1 MRVYIKKHHWP
12 VDPNRPWYAQP
23 GSGRFY
29 DHTIAIVQLVLSIL
43 LLVLVCMNVVKS
55 NKRFA
60 EPLQQIN
67 VQLSDEQ
74 FQQLIEIMQHE

>member
-1 MRVYIKKHHWP
+1 MRVYIKKRHWP
-12 VDPNRPWYAQP
+12 ADPNRPWYAQLNN
-23 GSGRFY
+23 GRVY

-43 LLVLVCMNVVKS
+43 LLVLVCMNAVKS

>member
-1 MRVYIKKHHWP
+1 MRVYIKKRHWP
-12 VDPNRPWYAQP
+12 EDPNRPWYAQP
-23 GSGRFY
+23 SSGRFY

-43 LLVLVCMNVVKS
+43 LLVLVCMNAVKS
-55 NKRFA
+55 NKRLA